1 MVREM
6 ESSQQAAQDRVAFFF
21 ASWYTDP
28 YLTTMETMTMKK
40 IASVLLAGV
49 LFLGLTGCGS
59 QYKDTNGSDDFTLQ
73 TITDQN
79 IIDLDTGAS
88 GLRYSEESID
98 GVAISAEY
106 SAKKFNGVEQIY
118 LTNFIAPSDVSLYIG
133 HMEVTDGNFK
143 LAVLNND
150 EIIREI
156 PLDAFNETFCFED
169 LEGSFSIHVAGE
181 SAAFSFY
188 LQVL

>member
-1 MVREM
+1 
-6 ESSQQAAQDRVAFFF
+6 
-21 ASWYTDP
+21 
-28 YLTTMETMTMKK
+28 MKK
-40 IASVLLAGV
+40 IVSVLLAGV
-49 LFLGLTGCGS
+49 LCLGLTGCGS
-59 QYKDTNGSDDFTLQ
+59 EYEDTNGSDNFTLQ

-79 IIDLDTGAS
+79 IIDLDSGAS
-88 GLRYSEESID
+88 GLSYSEESID
-98 GVAISAEY
+98 GAAISAEY

-156 PLDAFNETFCFED
+156 PLDAFNDTFCFED